1 MKKRKKETQMDLYYT
16 KNGQDKN
23 KEIQEKKKKEQEREK
38 RIRDKRQEILKDEF
52 DLETETV
59 LQMTNKN
66 RMQKEEEKRKKIS
79 QEARK
84 KRKKN
89 KRIKTALKIILTV
102 GIILGGVIFALTSPI
117 FNIKDIKVMN
127 NNQVSSDT
135 IISLSELK
143 QDENIFKFYK
153 NNVINKIK
161 ENPYIENVK
170 IQRKIPNKIEI
181 EVKERV
187 AKYSVDY
194 MGKYAYINT
203 QGYILEIAEESKDM
217 TIIQGITTAEDEVVP
232 GKRLNNDDL
241 NKLEDVI
248 KILDSANENGLEGK
262 VTSIDISNKNEYS
275 IYIEK
280 ENKKVHLGDSTN
292 LSNKM
297 LYVISIIEAEKGKQG
312 DIFVNGDLNNKFQ
325 PYFREKV

>member
-38 RIRDKRQEILKDEF
+38 RIRDKRQEVLKDEF

-89 KRIKTALKIILTV
+89 KRIKTALKIILSV
-102 GIILGGVIFALTSPI
+102 GIISGGVIFALTSPI

>member
-1 MKKRKKETQMDLYYT
+1 MKKRKKETQMDLYYA

-89 KRIKTALKIILTV
+89 KRIKTALKIILSV